1 MRKGPTRKRKMK
13 QRSGKSERVSR
24 GRLTSRSSSRA
35 KRDLLA
41 GGKPIGKRDSATKS
55 KFAAKLQ
62 LVFERSKEA
71 GVVPSEQIER
81 LLHRSDFDMNQF
93 EDFLDSAA
101 GAGVE
106 VEIPE
111 YDDEKGPTT
120 RETGTT
126 GPKATEPARAID
138 PLNVYLKEISR
149 YPLLTP
155 AQEIELSK
163 AVLLGDQEARR
174 KMILSNL
181 RLVVRIARSYQNRGV
196 DLLDL
201 IEEGNLG
208 LIAAVERFDP
218 SRGRRFST
226 YASWWIRQSVVR
238 GIANFSRT
246 VRIPIHML
254 QLINRYITTDKLL
267 SRKLGTR
274 AAVEEIAF
282 HMGEPLRKVER
293 VRILI
298 GGIKTLDYASISEAY
313 GELSQ
318 FEPLLTVPSPEEM
331 VELQLEH
338 ERLEKLMG
346 KLPGREEKIL
356 RIRYGFH
363 DGRMHTLAETG
374 ALFGVSRERVRQ
386 IEKRA
391 LARLRRFIES
401 RERHAESEQQTEH

>member
-1 MRKGPTRKRKMK
+1 MEKRS
-13 QRSGKSERVSR
+13 QKSDSK
-24 GRLTSRSSSRA
+24 SRSKVASESLSAART
-35 KRDLLA
+35 
-41 GGKPIGKRDSATKS
+41 DSAPKS
-55 KFAAKLQ
+55 RFAAKLE
-62 LVFERSKEA
+62 LVLERFKEA
-71 GVVPSEQIER
+71 SVVPCEQVER
-81 LLHRSDFDMNQF
+81 LLHRSDFDMDQF
-93 EDFLDSAA
+93 EGFLDRAA
-101 GAGVE
+101 RTGVE

-111 YDDEKGPTT
+111 YDDE
-120 RETGTT
+120 EGTT
-126 GPKATEPARAID
+126 DRKTKATRLKSTARHESID

-149 YPLLTP
+149 YPLLTA
-155 AQEIELSK
+155 AQEIELSR
-163 AVLLGDQEARR
+163 AALVGDQEARR

-181 RLVVRIARSYQNRGV
+181 RLVVRIAKSYQHRGV
-196 DLLDL
+196 ELLDL

-218 SRGRRFST
+218 SRETRFST

-238 GIANFSRT
+238 GIANYSHT
-246 VRIPIHML
+246 VRIPIYMV
-254 QLINRYITTDKLL
+254 QLINRYITTEKFLARKLL
-267 SRKLGTR
+267 APPKI
-274 AAVEEIAF
+274 EEIAF
-282 HMGEPLRKVER
+282 HMGEPVRKVER
-293 VRILI
+293 VQSLI
-298 GGIKTLDYASISEAY
+298 GGIKSLDYASISEAY

-331 VELQLEH
+331 IELQLEH

-391 LARLRRFIES
+391 LARLRRFVES
-401 RERHAESEQQTEH
+401 RERHAETEQQSEH

>member
-1 MRKGPTRKRKMK
+1 MGKRS
-13 QRSGKSERVSR
+13 QKSESKP
-24 GRLTSRSSSRA
+24 RSKFASQILSAART
-35 KRDLLA
+35 
-41 GGKPIGKRDSATKS
+41 DSAPKS
-55 KFAAKLQ
+55 RFAAKLE
-62 LVFERSKEA
+62 LVLERFKEA
-71 GVVPSEQIER
+71 SVVPYEQVER
-81 LLHRSDFDMNQF
+81 LLHRSDFDMDEF
-93 EDFLDSAA
+93 EDFLDRAA
-101 GAGVE
+101 RTGVE
-106 VEIPE
+106 VDIPE
-111 YDDEKGPTT
+111 YDEEEGTT
-120 RETGTT
+120 NRETEAT
-126 GPKATEPARAID
+126 GSKSTEGYHGID
-138 PLNVYLKEISR
+138 PLNVYLKEIGR

-155 AQEIELSK
+155 SQEIELSK
-163 AVLLGDQEARR
+163 AVLAGDQEARR

-181 RLVVRIARSYQNRGV
+181 RLVVRIAKSYQNRGV
-196 DLLDL
+196 ELLDL

-208 LIAAVERFDP
+208 LITAVGRFDP
-218 SRGRRFST
+218 SRERRFST

-238 GIANFSRT
+238 GIANYSRT

-254 QLINRYITTDKLL
+254 QLINRYITTEKLL
-267 SRKLGTR
+267 ATR
-274 AAVEEIAF
+274 LLKRPTIEEIAF
-282 HMGEPLRKVER
+282 HMGEPLRKVEK
-293 VRILI
+293 VQSLI
-298 GGIKTLDYASISEAY
+298 GGIKSLDYASISEAY

-363 DGRMHTLAETG
+363 DGRIHTLAETG

-401 RERHAESEQQTEH
+401 RERQAETEQQSEH

>member
-1 MRKGPTRKRKMK
+1 MAKRSQKGD
-13 QRSGKSERVSR
+13 
-24 GRLTSRSSSRA
+24 SSSKSKLTPQMA
-35 KRDLLA
+35 SA
-41 GGKPIGKRDSATKS
+41 GRTGSTAKS
-55 KFAAKLQ
+55 KFAEKLE
-62 LVFERSKEA
+62 LVLERSKNT
-71 GVVPSEQIER
+71 GLVSYEQVER
-81 LLHRSDFDMNQF
+81 LLHRSDFDMDEF
-93 EDFLDSAA
+93 EEFLDRAA
-101 GAGVE
+101 GAGTE

-111 YDDEKGPTT
+111 YDEDEWTTTQDTRTT
-120 RETGTT
+120 R
-126 GPKATEPARAID
+126 PKATERTRGID
-138 PLNVYLKEISR
+138 PLNVYLREISR
-149 YPLLTP
+149 YPLLTQE
-155 AQEIELSK
+155 QEIEFSK
-163 AVLLGDQEARR
+163 AVIAGDQEARR

-181 RLVVRIARSYQNRGV
+181 RLVVRIAKAYHNRGV
-196 DLLDL
+196 ELLDL

-238 GIANFSRT
+238 GIANYSRT

-254 QLINRYITTDKLL
+254 QLINRYITTEKLL
-267 SRKLGTR
+267 ARKLSKPVTI
-274 AAVEEIAF
+274 EEIAF
-282 HMGEPLRKVER
+282 HMGEPLRKVEK
-293 VRILI
+293 VQSLI
-298 GGIKTLDYASISEAY
+298 GGIKSFDYASMSEAY

-363 DGRMHTLAETG
+363 DGRIHTLAETG

-391 LARLRRFIES
+391 LARLRKFIES
-401 RERHAESEQQTEH
+401 RERHAEAEQQSEH

>member
-1 MRKGPTRKRKMK
+1 MGKRSRKTDSK
-13 QRSGKSERVSR
+13 
-24 GRLTSRSSSRA
+24 SRSRVATQGLATPRTNSAPKSRF
-35 KRDLLA
+35 D
-41 GGKPIGKRDSATKS
+41 
-55 KFAAKLQ
+55 AKLE
-62 LVFERSKEA
+62 LVLERFKEA
-71 GVVPSEQIER
+71 GVVPYEQVER
-81 LLHRSDFDMNQF
+81 LLHRSDFDMDEF
-93 EDFLDSAA
+93 EDFLNRAA
-101 GAGVE
+101 RVGVE

-111 YDDEKGPTT
+111 YDDDEGVTNHQA
-120 RETGTT
+120 EATGSRS
-126 GPKATEPARAID
+126 TERHPGIE
-138 PLNVYLKEISR
+138 PLNLYLREISR

-163 AVLLGDQEARR
+163 AVLVGDQEARR

-181 RLVVRIARSYQNRGV
+181 RLVVRIAKSYQNRGV
-196 DLLDL
+196 ELLDL

-208 LIAAVERFDP
+208 LITAVERFDP
-218 SRGRRFST
+218 SRERRFST

-238 GIANFSRT
+238 GIANYSRT

-254 QLINRYITTDKLL
+254 QLINRYITTEKLL
-267 SRKLGTR
+267 ASRLLKPPTI
-274 AAVEEIAF
+274 EEVAF
-282 HMGEPLRKVER
+282 HMGEPVRKAER
-293 VRILI
+293 VQSLI
-298 GGIKTLDYASISEAY
+298 GGIKSLDYASISEAY

-401 RERHAESEQQTEH
+401 RERHAETESQSEH